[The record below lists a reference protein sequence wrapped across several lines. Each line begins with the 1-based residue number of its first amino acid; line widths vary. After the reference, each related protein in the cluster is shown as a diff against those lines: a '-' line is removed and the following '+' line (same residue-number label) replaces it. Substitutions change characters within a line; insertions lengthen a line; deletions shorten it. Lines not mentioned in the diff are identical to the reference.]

1 MLEDIWRDFVR
12 KYNLDSTWYY
22 QEPSLAWAEYGI
34 LRAVA
39 LDGYND
45 AEEAHRFL
53 QAENI
58 DIA

>member
-45 AEEAHRFL
+45 AEEAHL
-53 QAENI
+53 
-58 DIA
+58 D

>member
-1 MLEDIWRDFVR
+1 MVLSRAKLSVG
-12 KYNLDSTWYY
+12 
-22 QEPSLAWAEYGI
+22 EYGI

-58 DIA
+58 DIAYEAVEKQLALYVLGG